1 MIAFEVVGL
10 PKPQGSKVAFNAGG
24 RARMKEA
31 GGAEHAAWRNQVA
44 QVARNIAQ
52 HADVPAPLDGPLELS
67 ILFRF
72 PMPASRSK
80 ATRALG
86 EVAKTT
92 APDLSKLIR
101 AVEDSLTAA
110 GLIADDARIARYGRM
125 SKVETTGWTGCTIEI
140 AEIGAAM

>member
-1 MIAFEVVGL
+1 MITFEVVGL

-24 RARMKEA
+24 RARMKES

-44 QVARNIAQ
+44 QVARDIAQ
-52 HADVPAPLDGPLELS
+52 HADVLGFIAPLDGALELS

-140 AEIGAAM
+140 GAAM